1 MNELNYTYRNS
12 HLSGMRRKFNAM
24 LALLLIL
31 VLVLPSLPGASAASD
46 PAPASIRIGT
56 AAGAPGDYVDV
67 PIFFDD
73 NGSGLYVYR
82 SDITVAYDPQVL
94 EPATGDEA
102 RISGFVTNVDADA
115 ELTVDASTSGN
126 LKLGLLLSDFIDESG
141 ELITLRFKVK
151 DGAASGDSILSLV
164 TAQLYEDTDP
174 IDAAMVNG
182 KITVAA
188 AGQAEIEIGSGY
200 VRAGEA
206 ASVSVPVR
214 ALSLD
219 KAVASYGMRIKF
231 DPSVMSAEEII
242 GQDTVSNYDNTDGW
256 LIVAWVDLTGGDA
269 SIPASTEAQTLFTI
283 KFAVSQNA
291 DSGEYPLTVEQ
302 PSDVRQLT
310 FTDVDV
316 VEMNKTITAGKIAI
330 VVAPEAPTAVTAN
343 PGDGKI
349 RLEWPAVPLAETYKV
364 FRYEG
369 SAAPSDPADWVEIAG
384 NVETNR
390 YTAEGLT
397 NGTHYVFAVKAVN
410 LAGESDLSPASEAVA
425 PQPVPGAP
433 ENFSATPGD
442 GTAVISFA
450 KPTGSNGAPV
460 AKYRVEAV
468 LNNVVVASKEVPTN
482 SENVYSASFDG
493 LNNGETY
500 TIRIYAVSLV
510 GDSEPL
516 IGTVRPVAKP
526 LAPTIVTVVPGNKQ
540 VEVKF
545 SAPANAAQAP
555 VASYIVTASPGEQ
568 SVTVSGD
575 LLSAVVSGLTN
586 GTSYTFTVVAQNAAG
601 TSDPSAPSEA
611 AIPKAPSTGSGG
623 GGGST
628 PQGERITLDVN
639 DGSGKGGVVA
649 SATIERTTR
658 SDGGKKDEVTLTG
671 TQAAQ
676 AVKQLKE
683 AGSSAAKI
691 IIPDVKDE
699 VSELNV
705 RLPVDATKPFAEQ
718 DVAMQIWTDN
728 AGLIIPS
735 GSLKDLKEE
744 VYFHIVP
751 IKAADERKRVEQ
763 RLKGEPLLLQL
774 ASADGLQL
782 VGRPMTIETNLSSRE
797 VTLVL
802 PVKGELSQEE
812 LRNLSVFIE
821 HSDGTK
827 EVVKGELVAYN
838 GSSTQGIQF
847 TITKFSTF
855 SIVKA
860 NILSHTAYI
869 EGYSDGTFRPDQP
882 VRRAEMAALLT
893 RALPGSAG
901 ASSNAAYIDLPNA
914 AWAKQAITQATAR
927 GYMQV
932 AANGKFM
939 PEKFIT
945 RAEMAAIVDRL
956 LRSGQKTANPNS
968 AKFKDA
974 TGHWASEAID
984 RVSAVGVMT
993 GSGNGLFRP
1002 NDSLTRAEAV
1012 VILNRVL
1019 DRGPLANTEAKWKDV
1034 PENHWAFGHIQE
1046 ASLEHR
1052 YTRSANGG
1060 ETAIGQ

>member
-1 MNELNYTYRNS
+1 MNYAYRNS
-12 HLSGMRRKFNAM
+12 HLSGMSRKFSAV
-24 LALLLIL
+24 LALLLVI
-31 VLVLPSLPGASAASD
+31 VMVLPSLPGASAASD

-56 AAGAPGDYVDV
+56 AAGAPGAYVDIPV
-67 PIFFDD
+67 LFDV
-73 NGSGLYVYR
+73 NGAELYVYR
-82 SDITVAYDPQVL
+82 TDITVAYDPSVL

-102 RISGFVTNVDADA
+102 RISGFVTDIDADA
-115 ELTVDASTSGN
+115 ELTVDASTSGS
-126 LKLGLLLSDFIDESG
+126 LKLDLLLSDFIDESG
-141 ELITLRFKVK
+141 ELITLRFRIK
-151 DGAASGDSILSLV
+151 DGAAAGDSVLSFV
-164 TAQLYEDTDP
+164 TAQYYEDTDP
-174 IDAAMVNG
+174 INAAMVNG

-200 VRAGEA
+200 ARAGEA
-206 ASVSVPVR
+206 SSVSVPVR
-214 ALSLD
+214 ARSLD

-231 DPSVMSAEEII
+231 DPSVMSVEEII
-242 GQDTVSNYDNTDGW
+242 GQDIVSNYNNTDGW
-256 LIVAWVDLTGGDA
+256 LIVAWLDLTGGDA
-269 SIPASTEAQTLFTI
+269 AIPASTEVQTLFTI
-283 KFAVSQNA
+283 KFAISQSA
-291 DSGEYPLTVEQ
+291 ASGEYPLTVEQ
-302 PSDVRQLT
+302 PGDIQQLT

-349 RLEWPAVPLAETYKV
+349 RLEWPAVPLAQTYKV
-364 FRYEG
+364 FLYEG
-369 SAAPSDPADWVEIAG
+369 GAAPIDPSDWVEIAG

-442 GTAVISFA
+442 GTAVISFV

-500 TIRIYAVSLV
+500 TIQIYSVSLV

-526 LAPTIVTVVPGNKQ
+526 LAPAIVSVIPGNKQ

-611 AIPKAPSTGSGG
+611 AVPKGPSTGSGG
-623 GGGST
+623 GGGSA
-628 PQGERITLDVN
+628 PQGEKITLDVN
-639 DGSGKGGVVA
+639 DGSGKGSVVA

-691 IIPDVKDE
+691 SIPDVKDE

-705 RLPVDATKPFAEQ
+705 RLPIDAMKPFAERG
-718 DVAMQIWTDN
+718 VAMQIWTDN
-728 AGLIIPS
+728 VGMIIPS

-744 VYFHIVP
+744 VFFHIVP

-782 VGRPMTIETNLSSRE
+782 IGRPMTIETNMSSRE

-838 GSSTQGIQF
+838 GSSIQGIQF

-860 NILSHTAYI
+860 NTLSHTAYI

-893 RALPGSAG
+893 RALPGTART
-901 ASSNAAYIDLPNA
+901 SSDAAYTDLPTA
-914 AWAKQAITQATAR
+914 AWAKQAISQATAQ
-927 GYMQV
+927 GYMQG

-956 LRSGQKTANPNS
+956 LQSGQKTADPNS
-968 AKFKDA
+968 AKFKDT
-974 TGHWASEAID
+974 TGHWASKAID
-984 RVSAVGVMT
+984 RVSAAGVMT

-1034 PENHWAFGHIQE
+1034 PESHWAFGHIQE